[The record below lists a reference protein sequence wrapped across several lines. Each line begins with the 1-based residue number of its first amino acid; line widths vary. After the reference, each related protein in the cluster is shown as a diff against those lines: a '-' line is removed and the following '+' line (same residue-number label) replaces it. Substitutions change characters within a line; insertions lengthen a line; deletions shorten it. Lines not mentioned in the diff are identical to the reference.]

1 MSAAGVKRAKCTDC
15 EHLAYNN
22 SLNARICNGVF
33 LPVGCRYCTGGK
45 RIRVFKPS
53 DPKTFIPQWCPRHKS
68 PPEIRVYCYKDTDA
82 WYICQLLRGDGIQ
95 CPPEGYRY
103 AVRYESHTPM
113 TAQQFFQSTQEQYVD
128 DILGF
133 HVNCDEVIEID
144 DGIRPFFFHITEH
157 GVDVLVHFNSK
168 VARKNRLKE

>member
-1 MSAAGVKRAKCTDC
+1 
-15 EHLAYNN
+15 
-22 SLNARICNGVF
+22 
-33 LPVGCRYCTGGK
+33 
-45 RIRVFKPS
+45 
-53 DPKTFIPQWCPRHKS
+53 
-68 PPEIRVYCYKDTDA
+68 
-82 WYICQLLRGDGIQ
+82 
-95 CPPEGYRY
+95 
-103 AVRYESHTPM
+103 M